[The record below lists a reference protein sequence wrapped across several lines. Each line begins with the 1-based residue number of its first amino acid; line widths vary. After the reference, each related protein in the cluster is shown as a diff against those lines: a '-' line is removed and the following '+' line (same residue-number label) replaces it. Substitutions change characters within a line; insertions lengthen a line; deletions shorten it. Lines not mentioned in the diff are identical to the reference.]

1 MWLHD
6 KSVNTQEMYRRVVY
20 QFLEAVGKPIQWVTL
35 GDIQAYAD
43 QLVAAGLKP
52 PTRATYLAALKSLF
66 SFCSR
71 SGLTRANVGA
81 AVSLPKGKD
90 AIAQRILLKE
100 EVMAIIYSEPDN
112 RNRLIF
118 KTFYYCGLRVSELC
132 ALKWHDLVPSGES
145 GILTVFGKRDKTR
158 HVLLPPGLYR
168 ELVESRGSAL
178 DDHPIFASRK
188 TKGHLDRSHV
198 TYIVKQAG
206 LRVGVSSKVSSHW
219 LRHCHASHSLD
230 AGAPISLVQQ
240 TLGHSSVATTSKYL
254 HAKPNDSS
262 GLYL

>member
-6 KSVNTQEMYRRVVY
+6 KSANTQEMYRRVVY
-20 QFLEAVGKPIQWVTL
+20 QFLQEVEKPIQWVTL
-35 GDIQAYAD
+35 GDVQAYAD
-43 QLVAAGLKP
+43 HLVAIGLKP

-81 AVSLPKGKD
+81 AVRLPKGKD
-90 AIAQRILLKE
+90 AIAQRILSKE
-100 EVMAIIYSEPDN
+100 QVMAMIYCEPDR
-112 RNRLIF
+112 RNQLIL

-132 ALKWHDLVPSGES
+132 ALKWHDLVPSGQS

-158 HVLLPPGLYR
+158 HVLLPETLYR
-168 ELVESRGSAL
+168 ELVGNRGYAP

-188 TKGHLDRSHV
+188 TRGHINRSHV

-206 LRVGVSSKVSSHW
+206 LRVGVSSRVSSHW

-240 TLGHSSVATTSKYL
+240 TLGHTNVATTSKYL